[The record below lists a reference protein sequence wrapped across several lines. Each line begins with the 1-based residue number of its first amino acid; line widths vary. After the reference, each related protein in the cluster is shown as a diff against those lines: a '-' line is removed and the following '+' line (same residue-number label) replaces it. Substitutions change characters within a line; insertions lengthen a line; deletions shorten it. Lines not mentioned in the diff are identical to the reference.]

1 MIYGNK
7 LSSLLITNSYED
19 DIINFIKENENMEFS
34 LNEDSIKEKIKA
46 GFRTI
51 KENII
56 RFFKKIWGFVKEKVK
71 FLKKKIM
78 DLKNKILA
86 PKGDIDYPG
95 LIQDIEK
102 GIEKI
107 ESKEFVK
114 NIEKISS
121 DKENFSDQLKE
132 IMNTMYPDVVFSVP
146 NNFTGFTKNTDY
158 DTFEKEL
165 NEFLK
170 EENLNKSRYK
180 TSPDKIVKGY
190 SKAQQ
195 SVDHINKIT
204 DMMEDSVKD
213 PLVKLLSKDIIE
225 DPTCVAALNTYIF
238 SILKSCMLFS
248 KTVSSLYTRYFS
260 YCTPIA
266 GTKFSGSTIT
276 QTFIDCVNKGDV
288 QQLRIM
294 MKNSLFIDRTFK
306 DFDTMEKIAK
316 SVNGL
321 YDENENDEDMTSDK
335 SKWTDDY
342 LNLMSVKVIDNFS
355 HERIKHLKEVIRY
368 LHPVGNN
375 KESDSSNDK
384 VISPEF
390 RDAVKRKKTLRVKI
404 MLKDSMILDRSF
416 KSFDIMSSYA
426 IKNGI
431 DLYDEDNDEINMVN
445 DKSKWTE
452 DYMNSLFVALVNNFS
467 KKKIDH
473 LKQVIPYVYSKKK
486 PINKKHVG
494 FTSFD
499 EDEFWKHIETKDYPA
514 LKINTCSTILND
526 PTFERDELSKVLKI
540 LEKEVPEIFEEY
552 HKNDWEERLEPK
564 DWTKRYF
571 SKLVFYLQDNFCK
584 DRLDYIKKV
593 GRAVHQDTAE
603 KYRKSEELGKKLR
616 KKK

>member
-1 MIYGNK
+1 MIYGNR

-71 FLKKKIM
+71 ILKRKII

-121 DKENFSDQLKE
+121 DKENFSGQLKE

-180 TSPDKIVKGY
+180 TSSDKIVKGY

-248 KTVSSLYTRYFS
+248 KTVSSLYTKYFS

-266 GTKFSGSTIT
+266 GTKFSGNTIT
-276 QTFIDCVNKGDV
+276 QTFIDCVNKGEV
-288 QQLRIM
+288 QKLRIM
-294 MKNSLFIDRTFK
+294 MTNSLLLDYSFSEFNE
-306 DFDTMEKIAK
+306 MEKLARN
-316 SVNGL
+316 VPGL
-321 YDENENDEDMTSDK
+321 YDKQNDSVFIEDKT
-335 SKWTDDY
+335 KWNDDY
-342 LNLMSVKVIDNFS
+342 MHHVDAELEFNFS

-384 VISPEF
+384 AISPEF
-390 RDAVKRKKTLRVKI
+390 KDAVKRKKTLRVKI

-416 KSFDIMSSYA
+416 KSFDTMSSYA

-431 DLYDEDNDEINMVN
+431 DLYDEDNDEIDMVN

-452 DYMNSLFVALVNNFS
+452 DYMNNLFVALVNNFS

-486 PINKKHVG
+486 TVNKKHVG

-499 EDEFWKHIETKDYPA
+499 EDEFWKYIETKDYLA

-552 HKNDWEERLEPK
+552 HVNDWEERLEPK

-571 SKLVFYLQDNFCK
+571 SKLVYYLQENFCK

-593 GRAVHQDTAE
+593 GRAVYQDTAE

>member
-1 MIYGNK
+1 MEDHNMIYGNR

-19 DIINFIKENENMEFS
+19 DITNFIKENENMEFS

-71 FLKKKIM
+71 ILKRKII

-180 TSPDKIVKGY
+180 TSSDKIIKGY

-195 SVDHINKIT
+195 SVDHINKVT
-204 DMMEDSVKD
+204 DMMENSVKD

-260 YCTPIA
+260 YCTPIS
-266 GTKFSGSTIT
+266 GTSFSGTGIT
-276 QTFIDCVNKGDV
+276 QTFIDCVNKGEV
-288 QQLRIM
+288 QKIRIM
-294 MKNSLFIDRTFK
+294 MMNSLIIDYS
-306 DFDTMEKIAK
+306 FDNFNQMERLARN
-316 SVNGL
+316 VPGL
-321 YDENENDEDMTSDK
+321 YDEHNGEKFETDK
-335 SKWTDDY
+335 SKWDDDY
-342 LNLMSVKVIDNFS
+342 MNKVDAKLVFNFS

-368 LHPVGNN
+368 LHPLGNN

-384 VISPEF
+384 AISPEF

-416 KSFDIMSSYA
+416 KSFDTMSSYA

-431 DLYDEDNDEINMVN
+431 DLYDEDNDEIDMVN

-452 DYMNSLFVALVNNFS
+452 DYMNSLFVALVQNFS

-473 LKQVIPYVYSKKK
+473 LKQVISYVYSKKK
-486 PINKKHVG
+486 TINKKHVG

-499 EDEFWKHIETKDYPA
+499 EDEFWKYIETKDYLA

-526 PTFERDELSKVLKI
+526 PAFERDELSKVLKI

-552 HKNDWEERLEPK
+552 HVNDWEERLEPK

-571 SKLVFYLQDNFCK
+571 SKLVFYLQENFCK
-584 DRLDYIKKV
+584 DRIGYIKKS
-593 GRAVHQDTAE
+593 
-603 KYRKSEELGKKLR
+603 RKSCSSEYSRKL
-616 KKK
+616 

>member
-1 MIYGNK
+1 MIYGNR

-71 FLKKKIM
+71 ILKRKII

-121 DKENFSDQLKE
+121 DKENFSGQLKE

-180 TSPDKIVKGY
+180 TSSDKIVKGY

-248 KTVSSLYTRYFS
+248 KTVSSLYTKYFS

-266 GTKFSGSTIT
+266 GTKFSGNTIT
-276 QTFIDCVNKGDV
+276 QTFIDCVNKGEV
-288 QQLRIM
+288 QKLRIM
-294 MKNSLFIDRTFK
+294 MTNSLLLDYSFSEFNE
-306 DFDTMEKIAK
+306 MEKLARN
-316 SVNGL
+316 VPGL
-321 YDENENDEDMTSDK
+321 YDKQNDSVFIEDKT
-335 SKWTDDY
+335 KWNDDY
-342 LNLMSVKVIDNFS
+342 MHHVDAELEFNFS

-384 VISPEF
+384 AISPEF
-390 RDAVKRKKTLRVKI
+390 KDAVKRKKTLRVKI

-416 KSFDIMSSYA
+416 KSFDTMSSYA

-431 DLYDEDNDEINMVN
+431 DLYDEDNDEIDMVN

-467 KKKIDH
+467 KKKINH

-552 HKNDWEERLEPK
+552 HVNDWEERLEPK

-571 SKLVFYLQDNFCK
+571 SKLVYYLQENFCK

>member
-1 MIYGNK
+1 MIYGNR

-71 FLKKKIM
+71 ILKRKII

-121 DKENFSDQLKE
+121 DKENFSGQLKE

-180 TSPDKIVKGY
+180 TSSDKIVKGY

-248 KTVSSLYTRYFS
+248 KTVSSLYTKYFS

-266 GTKFSGSTIT
+266 GTKFSGNTIT
-276 QTFIDCVNKGDV
+276 QTFIDCVNKGEV
-288 QQLRIM
+288 QKLRIM
-294 MKNSLFIDRTFK
+294 MTNSLLLDYSFSEFNE
-306 DFDTMEKIAK
+306 MEKLARN
-316 SVNGL
+316 VPGL
-321 YDENENDEDMTSDK
+321 YDKQNDSVFIEDKT
-335 SKWTDDY
+335 KWNDDY
-342 LNLMSVKVIDNFS
+342 MHHVDAELEFNFS

-384 VISPEF
+384 AISPEF
-390 RDAVKRKKTLRVKI
+390 KDAVKRKKTLRVKI

-416 KSFDIMSSYA
+416 KSFDTMSSYA

-431 DLYDEDNDEINMVN
+431 DLYDEDNDEIDMVN

-452 DYMNSLFVALVNNFS
+452 DYMNNLFVALVNNFS

-486 PINKKHVG
+486 TVNKKHVG

-499 EDEFWKHIETKDYPA
+499 EDEFWKYIETKDYLA

-552 HKNDWEERLEPK
+552 HVNDWEERLEPK

-571 SKLVFYLQDNFCK
+571 NKLVYYLQENFCK

>member
-1 MIYGNK
+1 MEDHNMIYGNR

-19 DIINFIKENENMEFS
+19 DITNFIKENENMEFS

-71 FLKKKIM
+71 ILKKKIM

-102 GIEKI
+102 GIEKL

-121 DKENFSDQLKE
+121 DKENFSGQLKE

-180 TSPDKIVKGY
+180 TSSDKIVKGY

-225 DPTCVAALNTYIF
+225 DPTCIAALNTYIF

-248 KTVSSLYTRYFS
+248 KTISNLYTRYFS

-266 GTKFSGSTIT
+266 GTKFSG
-276 QTFIDCVNKGDV
+276 
-288 QQLRIM
+288 
-294 MKNSLFIDRTFK
+294 
-306 DFDTMEKIAK
+306 
-316 SVNGL
+316 
-321 YDENENDEDMTSDK
+321 
-335 SKWTDDY
+335 
-342 LNLMSVKVIDNFS
+342 
-355 HERIKHLKEVIRY
+355 
-368 LHPVGNN
+368 
-375 KESDSSNDK
+375 ESDYSNDK
-384 VISPEF
+384 SISPEF
-390 RDAVKRKKTLRVKI
+390 RDAVKRKKTLLVKI
-404 MLKDSMILDRSF
+404 MLKDSMILDKSF
-416 KSFDIMSSYA
+416 KSFDTMSSYA

-431 DLYDEDNDEINMVN
+431 DLYDEDDDEIDMVN

-452 DYMNSLFVALVNNFS
+452 DYMNSLLAALVNNFS

-486 PINKKHVG
+486 KPINKKHVG

-499 EDEFWKHIETKDYPA
+499 EDEFWKYIETKDYLA

-552 HKNDWEERLEPK
+552 HVNDWEERLEPK

-571 SKLVFYLQDNFCK
+571 SKLVLYLQDNFCK

-603 KYRKSEELGKKLR
+603 KYRKSEELGKKPR